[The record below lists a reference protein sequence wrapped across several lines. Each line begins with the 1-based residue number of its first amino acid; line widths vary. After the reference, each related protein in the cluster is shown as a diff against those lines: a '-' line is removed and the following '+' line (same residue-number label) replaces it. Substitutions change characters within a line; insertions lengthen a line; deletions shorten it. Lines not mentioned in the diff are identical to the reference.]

1 MYAPKDSCR
10 SSSPGKNS
18 ISSARTRAIVQ
29 LSNLNLYFLPFK
41 GKYEAH
47 GGFEDCTSR
56 RLVIVTVTLRDIDS
70 SNHTYVCEGVK
81 VKTLEHRLKVVSQE
95 ELILQ
100 SKLLTAESAV
110 LKKEKE
116 LLAAMDARLG
126 AAESRNPSQV
136 ELIEYVET
144 SDKFR
149 ALQV

>member
-1 MYAPKDSCR
+1 M
-10 SSSPGKNS
+10 
-18 ISSARTRAIVQ
+18 
-29 LSNLNLYFLPFK
+29 
-41 GKYEAH
+41 
-47 GGFEDCTSR
+47 
-56 RLVIVTVTLRDIDS
+56 
-70 SNHTYVCEGVK
+70 
-81 VKTLEHRLKVVSQE
+81 KVVSQE

-116 LLAAMDARLG
+116 LLAAMDVRLG

>member
-1 MYAPKDSCR
+1 MC
-10 SSSPGKNS
+10 
-18 ISSARTRAIVQ
+18 ICV
-29 LSNLNLYFLPFK
+29 
-41 GKYEAH
+41 
-47 GGFEDCTSR
+47 
-56 RLVIVTVTLRDIDS
+56 
-70 SNHTYVCEGVK
+70 GVK

-95 ELILQ
+95 ELLLQ

-149 ALQV
+149 ALQVCFRYRFSSYIYHFF